1 MGKSSGSTNSTVTQ
15 TNLPSYAKPYY
26 EALMSDAQKVADKPY
41 QAYQG
46 PRIADLNGAT
56 TGAINSVTGMQANNG
71 TMQSGTAAT
80 QSAADK
86 LGASAD
92 YKPGEVSAGGSFRDS
107 AQSYMSPYMDA
118 VVANQ
123 KKGVTQ
129 DFAQQAGDRAASAVQ
144 AGALGGTR
152 RSVADALAN
161 DDLNDRLNSIDAN
174 GYQQAY
180 QAAQSQYNTENARD
194 IDVAKTNVSNSMQG
208 QQMSQAAL
216 QAQGALGNT
225 LFQQGTSL
233 NDQKLAVANAQ
244 MEAGKYLQDYD
255 QSKLD
260 LAYNDF
266 VNQSDYQKQQLNWL
280 SGILHGVPVTADSRV
295 TGSTGVGSSSNIGN
309 ILGGIATVAGQK

>member
-1 MGKSSGSTNSTVTQ
+1 MGGSGSTNSTVTQ
-15 TNLPSYAKPYY
+15 TNLPSYARPYY
-26 EALMSDAQKVADKPY
+26 EAMMADAQSVADKPY
-41 QAYQG
+41 QAYEG
-46 PRIADLNGAT
+46 PRIANLNSST
-56 TGAINSVTGMQANNG
+56 TGAISTVNGLQNNNGSMQAG
-71 TMQSGTAAT
+71 TSAT

-86 LGASAD
+86 LGQSAN
-92 YKPGEVSAGGSFRDS
+92 YTPGTVDAGGSFRDS

-123 KKGVTQ
+123 KKGATQ
-129 DFAQQAGDRAASAVQ
+129 DFAQQAGDRAGAAVQ

-161 DDLNDRLNSIDAN
+161 DDLNDRLATIDAN

-194 IDVAKTNVSNSMQG
+194 IDVAKTNVSNNMQG

-216 QAQGALGNT
+216 QAQGALGNQ
-225 LFQQGTSL
+225 LFNQGTAL
-233 NDQKLAVANAQ
+233 NDQTLKNAEAQ
-244 MEAGKYLQDYD
+244 MNAGKYLQDYD

-266 VNQSDYQKQQLNWL
+266 NNQNDYQKQQLNWL
-280 SGILHGVPVTADSRV
+280 SGILHGVPVTANSNV
-295 TGSTGVGSSSNIGN
+295 TQTTGGGNNVGNA
-309 ILGGIATVAGQK
+309 LGGLGLLMGQS